1 MKMTKSARLYISETN
16 RLSNVSIALLG
27 SLLVT
32 GAFSGV
38 AALAA
43 DPTDKRFATLK
54 PADTA
59 TTNAAPAVPV
69 VPVVSPALQQALA
82 AYSQS
87 PDQAGFDRMVNV
99 MKDVL
104 CLPPLRDADA
114 SVVIKNHPQL
124 ADLGARVI
132 DAGGAKVWAFNKC
145 PFAQTCIILT
155 GHPGSP
161 ALPGKPAIP
170 AAYRA
175 QLLSMPQNISIWSA
189 KIVTKSN
196 PAPMKVVKV
205 GKGRNAKLVKQAAP
219 AAPVAAA
226 PGAPGAPKYLVIAG
240 NDRSTGL
247 ITLYGL
253 KPTDAGWAA
262 APDLFTSVPPFL
274 LSSVQGK
281 ASFSGSDIVLAIASN
296 KPPVEKPAAAGK
308 AAGPASGS
316 YKIVLK
322 FVNSKYLLEGKAP
335 DEGPAMVIHQ
345 FLQAVKDGRQDVA
358 KAWLADDHLASIPK
372 YLGLYGKSDQVYKL
386 VAMSNPMGGGS
397 RFRVVTFGKDDL
409 ILDVGTIKKTLYGK
423 PASYVAIKALFVA
436 PPDPFAKKLVGV
448 TPNFERIGDPAPS
461 SDATTNKIEQ
471 KQ

>member
-1 MKMTKSARLYISETN
+1 MRLTESERLHISETT
-16 RLSNVSIALLG
+16 RLSRASMSLLG
-27 SLLVT
+27 AMILTGSLCGLAT
-32 GAFSGV
+32 S
-38 AALAA
+38 AA
-43 DPTDKRFATLK
+43 DPTDKRFASLK
-54 PADTA
+54 PNPAESA
-59 TTNAAPAVPV
+59 NAPASVVPAA
-69 VPVVSPALQQALA
+69 PVVSPALQQALA

-87 PDQAGFDRMVNV
+87 PDQPGFDRLVNV
-99 MKDVL
+99 MKDAL
-104 CLPPLRDADA
+104 CQPPLRDVDA

-124 ADLGARVI
+124 ADLGARAI
-132 DAGGAKVWAFNKC
+132 DAGGTKVWAFNKC
-145 PFAQTCIILT
+145 PFAQTCIIVS
-155 GHPGSP
+155 GHPAAP
-161 ALPGKPAIP
+161 AAPGKAPAFP

-175 QLLSMPQNISIWSA
+175 QLLSMPQYISIWSA

-196 PAPMKVVKV
+196 PAAVKIVKV
-205 GKGRNAKLVKQAAP
+205 GKGRNAKLVKQVVPAAP
-219 AAPVAAA
+219 AAP
-226 PGAPGAPKYLVIAG
+226 GASANPKYLVITG

-253 KPTDAGWAA
+253 KPTEAGWTA
-262 APDLFTSVPPFL
+262 APELFTSVPPFL

-281 ASFSGSDIVLAIASN
+281 ASFSGADIVLAIASN
-296 KPPVEKPAAAGK
+296 KPPAEKPAVGGK
-308 AAGPASGS
+308 TTGPASGS

-409 ILDVGTIKKTLYGK
+409 ILDVGTIKKVVYGK

-436 PPDPFAKKLVGV
+436 PPDPFAKKLVGT
-448 TPNFERIGDPAPS
+448 TPNFERIGDPVPS
-461 SDATTNKIEQ
+461 ADSASNKTEP

>member
-1 MKMTKSARLYISETN
+1 MKLTKSEHLPISQAAK
-16 RLSNVSIALLG
+16 LSHASLAFLGAILLSASVSSVSA
-27 SLLVT
+27 S
-32 GAFSGV
+32 
-38 AALAA
+38 AA
-43 DPTDKRFATLK
+43 DPSDKRFATLK
-54 PADTA
+54 ASPGESTA
-59 TTNAAPAVPV
+59 PAAPAVPA
-69 VPVVSPALQQALA
+69 VSPALQQALA

-87 PDQAGFDRMVNV
+87 PDQAGFDRLVNV
-99 MKDVL
+99 MKDAL
-104 CLPPLRDADA
+104 CQPPLRDVDA

-124 ADLGARVI
+124 ADLGARAI
-132 DAGGAKVWAFNKC
+132 DAGGAKVWAFNKF

-155 GHPGSP
+155 GHPAAP
-161 ALPGKPAIP
+161 AAPGKPPAFP

-175 QLLSMPQNISIWSA
+175 QLLSMPQNTSIWSA

-196 PAPMKVVKV
+196 PAPAKIVKV
-205 GKGRNAKLVKQAAP
+205 GSGRNAKLVKQVPPPAP
-219 AAPVAAA
+219 A
-226 PGAPGAPKYLVIAG
+226 APGAPKYLVITG

-253 KPTDAGWAA
+253 KPTEAGWTAA
-262 APDLFTSVPPFL
+262 SELFTSVPPFL

-281 ASFSGSDIVLAIASN
+281 ASFSGADIVLAIASN
-296 KPPVEKPAAAGK
+296 KPQAEKPAGSGK
-308 AAGPASGS
+308 AAGPSSGT

-358 KAWLADDHLASIPK
+358 KAWLVDDHLAAIPK
-372 YLGLYGKSDQVYKL
+372 YLGLYGKTDQVYKL

-409 ILDVGTIKKTLYGK
+409 ILDVGMIKKNIYGK
-423 PASYVAIKALFVA
+423 PTSYVAIKALFVA

-448 TPNFERIGDPAPS
+448 TPNFERIGDPAAS
-461 SDATTNKIEQ
+461 SDSPSNKTEP

>member
-1 MKMTKSARLYISETN
+1 MRLTESERLHISDRTKRSKILP
-16 RLSNVSIALLG
+16 
-27 SLLVT
+27 
-32 GAFSGV
+32 AFT
-38 AALAA
+38 AALILSGSGLAVSAA

-54 PADTA
+54 SNAPDSSLPPAA
-59 TTNAAPAVPV
+59 AVPPA
-69 VPVVSPALQQALA
+69 PVVSPALQQALA
-82 AYSQS
+82 SYSQS
-87 PDQAGFDRMVNV
+87 PDQPGFDRMVNV
-99 MKDVL
+99 MKDAL
-104 CLPPLRDADA
+104 CQPPLRDVDA

-124 ADLGARVI
+124 ADLGARAI

-145 PFAQTCIILT
+145 PFAQTCIIVS
-155 GHPGSP
+155 GHPAAP
-161 ALPGKPAIP
+161 AAPGKTPAFP

-175 QLLSMPQNISIWSA
+175 QLLSMPQYISIWSA
-189 KIVTKSN
+189 KIVTKPN
-196 PAPMKVVKV
+196 PAAVKIVKV
-205 GKGRNAKLVKQAAP
+205 GKGRNAKLVKQVVP
-219 AAPVAAA
+219 APV
-226 PGAPGAPKYLVIAG
+226 PQGAPPAPKYLVITG

-253 KPTDAGWAA
+253 KPTDSGWSA
-262 APDLFTSVPPFL
+262 APELFTSVPPFL

-281 ASFSGSDIVLAIASN
+281 ASFSGADIVLAIASS
-296 KPPVEKPAAAGK
+296 KPAAEKPAVAGK
-308 AAGPASGS
+308 ATGPASGS

-335 DEGPAMVIHQ
+335 DEGPAMIVHQ

-409 ILDVGTIKKTLYGK
+409 ILDVGTIKKNVYGK
-423 PASYVAIKALFVA
+423 PTSYVAIKALFVA

-448 TPNFERIGDPAPS
+448 TPNFERIGDPAPA
-461 SDATTNKIEQ
+461 SDSASNKSEQ